1 MRWIM
6 GILLAVI
13 VTTMAASMAMAASAY
28 DDVPRDHWA
37 YNALDYLT
45 ERGVLEGYPDGFFK
59 GDRTLTRYEFAQA
72 VARLLDTIQ
81 AGNVEEQIKIM
92 ADTLRAEFSDQ
103 LAEMSKQID
112 AINGTV
118 NDLDGRVGDIEGQL
132 ADHGSKI

>member
-1 MRWIM
+1 MRVLM
-6 GILLAVI
+6 ALLLAGV
-13 VTTMAASMAMAASAY
+13 VTLFASAAFAASAY
-28 DDVPRDHWA
+28 DDVPADHWA

-45 ERGVLEGYPDGFFK
+45 QRGVLEGYPDGFFK

-103 LAEMSKQID
+103 LAEMSK
-112 AINGTV
+112 
-118 NDLDGRVGDIEGQL
+118 
-132 ADHGSKI
+132 